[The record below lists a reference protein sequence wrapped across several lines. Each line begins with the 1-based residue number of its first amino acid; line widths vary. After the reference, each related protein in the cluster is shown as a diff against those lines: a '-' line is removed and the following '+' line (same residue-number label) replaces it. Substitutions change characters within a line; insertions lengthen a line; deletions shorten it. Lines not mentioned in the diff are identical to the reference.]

1 MKFYK
6 GIFKFHLKQNI
17 LNCFL
22 VYIHDGNNNN
32 EQF

>member
-17 LNCFL
+17 LNCFS
-22 VYIHDGNNNN
+22 VYIHGNNNN